1 MEKRLLRGDLHL
13 HSTHSDGKASPKEIL
28 VVLLEKGLDIAVV
41 TDHDT
46 FEGSVR
52 LARLVKSGGYEL
64 VPLLGAE
71 IRTDAGDVLV
81 YCVEKTLSRIPRRV
95 EELVDHAREEGCVT
109 VAAHPFDVRRHGVGE
124 RIYDV
129 DFDAIEVFNAMADP
143 LANRRA
149 EEAARRLGKPGLAN
163 SDAHVPDVIGSAFN
177 LIEAEPEPGAVLR
190 AIREGRVKPVPG
202 RPGPMGYMRSVV
214 WSIERRLRRRARG
227 PSRLDYLE
235 EFQDYGVA

>member
-1 MEKRLLRGDLHL
+1 MERRLLRGDLHL
-13 HSTHSDGKASPKEIL
+13 HSTYSDGKASPKEIL
-28 VVLLEKGLDIAVV
+28 IALIEKGLDIAVI

-52 LARLVKSGGYEL
+52 LARLVKSSGYEL

-81 YCVEKTLSRIPRRV
+81 YCSEKTLSRIPRRV
-95 EELVDHAREEGCVT
+95 EDLIDHAREEGCVT

-124 RIYDV
+124 KVYHLDL
-129 DFDAIEVFNAMADP
+129 DGIEVFNAMADP
-143 LANRRA
+143 FANRKA
-149 EEAARRLGKPGLAN
+149 EEAAERLGKPGLAN
-163 SDAHVPDVIGSAFN
+163 SDAHVPEVIGSAFN
-177 LIEAEPEPGAVLR
+177 LIEAEPEPDDVLR

-202 RPGPMGYMRSVV
+202 RPGPVGYVKSVV
-214 WSIERRLRRRARG
+214 WGLERRLRRRTRG

-235 EFQDYGVA
+235 DFQDYSVV